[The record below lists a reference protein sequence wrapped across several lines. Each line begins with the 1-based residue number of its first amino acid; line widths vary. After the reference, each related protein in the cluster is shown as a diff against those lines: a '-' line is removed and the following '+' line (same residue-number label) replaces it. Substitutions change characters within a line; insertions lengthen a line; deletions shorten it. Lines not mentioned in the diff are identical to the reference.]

1 MAFRVA
7 TSYFIVAWLLIQA
20 SDILLENFGA
30 PGWIFRSLVIS
41 LVIGFPVALAIAWMV
56 QSGLNRSRAAAGER
70 GPAASVPG
78 LALRIGALA
87 AMAAVLVWLG
97 WDKIRSGMVLV
108 DSDRPPSIAV
118 LPFSDMSPS
127 GDQKFFAHGL
137 SEEILNLL
145 AGVPQL
151 KVSGRTSSFS
161 FEGRNVPIPD
171 IGEAL
176 GVAHVLE
183 GSVRKAGNK
192 VRVTAQLIAAED
204 GFHVWSSNYDR
215 ELTDIFAIQDE
226 IASAIASRLRLS
238 LVDSQGK
245 AVNPTSTSSIEAY
258 ELFLQAR
265 QLIQDRSVAGI
276 ERARELLDRA
286 LALDP
291 DFAPALAESALA
303 WLMLSDARITP
314 GDIPLASAMSNAR
327 PLLDRALRH
336 NPRLSSAHA
345 VRGLLHI
352 LQRDFAQA
360 EASLARALELNPSDS
375 DALNWR
381 AINLRNAGRL
391 RDELEARR
399 QLAEIDPLHLSNLFN
414 LSLAHLLRGQMDKA
428 LDAARK
434 LKRDFPSSPWGSLAE
449 VEVLVAS
456 GELAQAQ
463 RIARRELADGNS
475 MLVSASSGVSM
486 SLGAFDQAMEI
497 TGAEF
502 STALIAKGREAAAV
516 EKAREFAASAPGD
529 SDSALGLLRVLSLAG
544 RHQEV
549 LDYYEMRWGG
559 LEALRGYFEFGS
571 MTAEMTP
578 IAAAQSILGRETALE
593 STLDYWRERLTAP
606 REHGYGMPYFRFVE
620 SGFEALS
627 GNREAAIALLG
638 EAIDGGYRNARL
650 EHEPEFH
657 LLRSDPEFRGLIER
671 NIRLINVER
680 EKLDLPPLGQPADA

>member
-1 MAFRVA
+1 
-7 TSYFIVAWLLIQA
+7 
-20 SDILLENFGA
+20 
-30 PGWIFRSLVIS
+30 
-41 LVIGFPVALAIAWMV
+41 
-56 QSGLNRSRAAAGER
+56 
-70 GPAASVPG
+70 
-78 LALRIGALA
+78 
-87 AMAAVLVWLG
+87 
-97 WDKIRSGMVLV
+97 
-108 DSDRPPSIAV
+108 
-118 LPFSDMSPS
+118 
-127 GDQKFFAHGL
+127 
-137 SEEILNLL
+137 
-145 AGVPQL
+145 
-151 KVSGRTSSFS
+151 
-161 FEGRNVPIPD
+161 
-171 IGEAL
+171 
-176 GVAHVLE
+176 
-183 GSVRKAGNK
+183 
-192 VRVTAQLIAAED
+192 
-204 GFHVWSSNYDR
+204 
-215 ELTDIFAIQDE
+215 
-226 IASAIASRLRLS
+226 
-238 LVDSQGK
+238 
-245 AVNPTSTSSIEAY
+245 
-258 ELFLQAR
+258 
-265 QLIQDRSVAGI
+265 
-276 ERARELLDRA
+276 
-286 LALDP
+286 
-291 DFAPALAESALA
+291 
-303 WLMLSDARITP
+303 MLSDARITP

-502 STALIAKGREAAAV
+502 GTALIAKGREAAAV